1 MKRRLRTAPASGK
14 ERDKDAGTMSISL
27 ALVFPSVLVLILLTV
42 QGALWW
48 YDRQI
53 ALTAAR
59 EGSEAQ
65 RLFQADP
72 AAGKIQAN
80 GFLDR
85 VGDGLTDRNVN
96 VTSSDTTVTSTV
108 TVRTQSLLPFVPG
121 ILITQTITA
130 PVERFVPAGAQ

>member
-1 MKRRLRTAPASGK
+1 MKRRLRTGPASR
-14 ERDKDAGTMSISL
+14 EDAGSMSISL

-48 YDRQI
+48 YDRQV

-72 AAGKIQAN
+72 AAGETQAN
-80 GFLDR
+80 SFLDR
-85 VGDGLTDRNVN
+85 VGGGLTDRNVT
-96 VTSSDTTVTSTV
+96 VTESDTTVTSTV
-108 TVRTQSLLPFVPG
+108 TVRTQSLLPFLPG

-130 PVERFVPAGAQ
+130 PVERFVPATAQ

>member
-1 MKRRLRTAPASGK
+1 
-14 ERDKDAGTMSISL
+14 MSISL

-72 AAGKIQAN
+72 AAGETQAN
-80 GFLDR
+80 SFLDR
-85 VGDGLTDRNVN
+85 VGGGLTDRNVS
-96 VTSSDTTVTSTV
+96 VTESDTTVTSTV
-108 TVRTQSLLPFVPG
+108 TVRTQSLLPFLPG

-130 PVERFVPAGAQ
+130 PVERFIPATGQ